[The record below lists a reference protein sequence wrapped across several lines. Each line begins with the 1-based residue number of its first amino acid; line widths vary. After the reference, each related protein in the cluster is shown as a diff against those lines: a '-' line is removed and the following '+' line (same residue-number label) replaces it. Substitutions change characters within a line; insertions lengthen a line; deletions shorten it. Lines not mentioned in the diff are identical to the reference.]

1 MSRRKNSKLSI
12 SAEDDES
19 VGIDMQAANMEPLDF
34 PKPYFSRGNNAV
46 YINFI
51 VMIVGIVIVFTSV
64 CGTGSAAF
72 GRYTMSFGLF
82 GLAGGVTNWV
92 AVYMLFEKVP
102 YLYGSGVIPVRYVEI
117 RATVKDVIMNTFF
130 DPVFLEGFIG
140 DKLKAVGATVDTDS
154 KVKAMVE
161 SEAFDATLD
170 EKLKTLDADP
180 AMAML
185 AGFGGAA
192 ALKPMIKP
200 FVADLGLELAPLI
213 KNKLT
218 DPKFAINITT
228 VRDEIEKYMSIRMQ
242 TLTSKK
248 VTRLLEFVI
257 RGHLGWLIVWGNV
270 FGALIGIVSEGARLT
285 PQYKCTFNTTQ
296 HEWV

>member
-1 MSRRKNSKLSI
+1 M
-12 SAEDDES
+12 
-19 VGIDMQAANMEPLDF
+19 
-34 PKPYFSRGNNAV
+34 
-46 YINFI
+46 
-51 VMIVGIVIVFTSV
+51 T
-64 CGTGSAAF
+64 
-72 GRYTMSFGLF
+72 
-82 GLAGGVTNWV
+82 
-92 AVYMLFEKVP
+92 
-102 YLYGSGVIPVRYVEI
+102 
-117 RATVKDVIMNTFF
+117 TFF

-140 DKLKAVGATVDTDS
+140 DKLKAVGETIDTDTQ
-154 KVKAMVE
+154 VKDMVE

-170 EKLKTLDADP
+170 AKLKTLDADP
-180 AMAML
+180 SMAML

-218 DPKFAINITT
+218 DPKFAISIST
-228 VRDEIEKYMSIRMQ
+228 VRDEIEMYMSIRMQ

-270 FGALIGIVSEGARLT
+270 FGALIGIISEGARLT
-285 PQYKCTFNTTQ
+285 PQYKCTFNTSA
-296 HEWV
+296 HEWG